1 MPIQVSVLP
10 GRFVRLEP
18 LEEKHRDGLRI
29 AANDERI
36 WQHTLTVAHGPGF
49 DPWFD
54 DALVKRVAGRQI
66 PFAVRLLSA
75 DQLVGST
82 SYLDIAPEHRRIEI
96 GSTWY
101 RPQVWSTTV
110 NPECKMLLLT
120 HAFEILQM
128 NRVGFVTDSRNERSQ
143 AAISKL
149 GATREGVC
157 RAHKITHE
165 GRIRDSV
172 MFSILAAE
180 WPGVKER
187 LRKRVE
193 AGVTQN

>member
-1 MPIQVSVLP
+1 MPIQVSALT

-18 LEEKHRDGLRI
+18 LEEKHREGLRM
-29 AANDERI
+29 AADDQRI
-36 WQHTLTVAHGPGF
+36 WQHTLTAAHGPGF

-54 DALVKRVAGRQI
+54 DALAKRDAGVQI
-66 PFAVRLLSA
+66 PFAVRLLA
-75 DQLVGST
+75 GDQLVGST

-101 RPQVWSTTV
+101 NPQVWSTTV
-110 NPECKMLLLT
+110 NPECKLLLLT
-120 HAFEILQM
+120 HAFEMLQM

-149 GATREGVC
+149 GAIREGVC
-157 RAHKITHE
+157 RAHKITQG
-165 GRIRDSV
+165 GRVRDSV

-193 AGVTQN
+193 GGVTQN